1 MTQGRLRNLCTAA
14 SHAQAWPEEG
24 RFSQSTFS
32 CISKPLISFNFSK
45 CPINRQAVESLVGQG
60 FGMAGDRLS
69 PKLSTEN
76 RCSSEKYKQ
85 IKHLR
90 TSREA
95 PADADKSVDSWRGLG
110 DKSCWHES
118 AFAGRSYAQNW
129 GTCPAMKNTASVPL
143 ENTAKSLSAFNL
155 RAAIAAGAAA
165 RASGPGQARRPCA
178 SICQQ
183 TYPQMTQAFQAG
195 GWVGPPAH

>member
-1 MTQGRLRNLCTAA
+1 MAQGRLRNLCTTA
-14 SHAQAWPEEG
+14 SHPQAWPEEG
-24 RFSQSTFS
+24 VFSQSTFS
-32 CISKPLISFNFSK
+32 CISKPLISLNFSN

-95 PADADKSVDSWRGLG
+95 RADADKSVDSWRGLG

-129 GTCPAMKNTASVPL
+129 GTSRNMKRAPRQMSKNV
-143 ENTAKSLSAFNL
+143 AKSLSLFNL
-155 RAAIAAGAAA
+155 WTATKPPSGNLTSDPGRAHGPWAI
-165 RASGPGQARRPCA
+165 
-178 SICQQ
+178 ICQQ
-183 TYPQMTQAFQAG
+183 TYPQMAQTFEAMG
-195 GWVGPPAH
+195 RVCPPAH